1 MSEAGWP
8 AIVAH
13 RERLLRIARRRCP
26 TLQDAEDVVHE
37 AMVRCATFAD
47 LDDQRMGQFLTSVT
61 MRLCADV
68 YRHADRSLR
77 AFGRVATDDLEP
89 GPEDAACQ
97 AADAA
102 LLAELLSTL
111 PDRQRAVLVDRAYG
125 LSMQQICTRRGLTY
139 KAAESAL
146 ARARGTMR
154 TALASGFAVVTAS
167 AAALRA
173 LRALRVRRVAVAAL
187 PVASLV
193 AAGAVLRLPLTDPAP
208 RLRILRPG
216 TTQGGTAGAA
226 DVLASGRSPV
236 HPAPGYAVTAT
247 SGTRGA
253 RGALGKGAGARQPRE
268 ILTVGDPSLVQVK
281 STDDDPDRKPED
293 AVPLCLHR
301 GIWVEVGDPT
311 QGNPHQGCGHTHSRD
326 AVKAP
331 GTDVVTVEGAGP

>member
-1 MSEAGWP
+1 MRMSEAGWP

-47 LDDQRMGQFLTSVT
+47 LDDDRLGQFLTSVT

-77 AFGRVATDDLEP
+77 VFGRVATDDLEP

-102 LLAELLSTL
+102 VLAELLSTL
-111 PDRQRAVLVDRAYG
+111 PDRQRAVLVDRARG
-125 LSMQQICTRRGLTY
+125 LSMQQICSRRGLTY

-154 TALASGFAVVTAS
+154 TALASGFAVVTAT
-167 AAALRA
+167 AVALRA
-173 LRALRVRRVAVAAL
+173 LRPRRVAIAAL

-193 AAGAVLRLPLTDPAP
+193 LAGTVLRLPLTDPAP
-208 RLRILRPG
+208 RLTILRPG
-216 TTQGGTAGAA
+216 TAQGETTEAA
-226 DVLASGRSPV
+226 NVMASGRSLV
-236 HPAPGYAVTAT
+236 RPAPGNAVTAT
-247 SGTRGA
+247 SGTRGT
-253 RGALGKGAGARQPRE
+253 RGTRAKGAAARQPRE
-268 ILTVGDPSLVQVK
+268 ILSVGDPSLVQLR
-281 STDDDPDRKPED
+281 STDDDPDRQPED
-293 AVPLCLHR
+293 EVHRCLHH
-301 GIWVEVGDPT
+301 GVWVEVGDPT
-311 QGNPHQGCGHTHSRD
+311 QASPAQGCGHKHSRD

-331 GTDVVTVEGAGP
+331 GTDVVTVEGAVP